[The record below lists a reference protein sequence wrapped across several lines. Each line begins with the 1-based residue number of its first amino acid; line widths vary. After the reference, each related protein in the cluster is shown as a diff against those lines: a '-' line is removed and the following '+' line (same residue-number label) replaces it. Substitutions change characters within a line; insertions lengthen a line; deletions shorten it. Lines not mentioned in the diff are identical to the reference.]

1 MKIPVYQP
9 GRVGGGNTLPGVSFS
24 ARKNPG
30 AMAQAEMDKAA
41 PLLTAMNVATQF
53 AQKRYELTRDN
64 LLSEALLQSQKE
76 LRMTSRELANSD
88 NPNLVMDGEN
98 PIWNEQSQRIKE
110 KAQNKLLKD
119 KYSQNVFNQRF
130 AQAEMQNSFWLRDQI
145 DVKKEAFALDQLTKA
160 ANQIKEQYSVPG
172 SKITDFEDSMDQFRV
187 SLDRNIQQRLLDE
200 DVKESSIRGLKN
212 EIAKEFLN
220 NYYKKYKHQGIEN
233 IKQALEES
241 NASLAPDASV
251 LLNLLNE
258 MTVEEQKA
266 IIAPVDASS
275 NYINSTDE
283 KRKQQAAVAKSA
295 LESIKDNTNKKIKLL
310 NELGRV
316 SLDELNILRQQNE
329 ELKNVDDAKYQ
340 DNLTLI
346 NQALTLVQIS
356 DGLRNSDRDSV
367 SAFVADLEAKK
378 TEDNLFVL
386 DFAKK
391 FQKEMETQLQDDAIS
406 FVKNVTDDIVIEDV
420 PLLLNTDNAV
430 RKAKRR
436 IQSAEL
442 VRWKYKLPNL
452 QILTKAEVA
461 SLQGFLNQPETTT
474 QDRFDILKRYQ
485 QVYGSEDL
493 FEIARQLND
502 GKADH
507 VLIGAVSLFAMGG
520 EENAQA
526 AFKVLQGRDDLKSE
540 IRKPLLLEK
549 FRQYSLKEILPAF
562 DRDGG
567 QTAESY
573 DVSYKTAE
581 AIYASLYRE
590 NPTEIE
596 ESAMF
601 EDAWQMAMS
610 NRLGDV
616 NEYKT
621 ILPIGMDASTF
632 EKIVNQLTPDL
643 IFAASAK
650 ASGWKTHKV
659 DKDMAKSIQD
669 GKFVA
674 HGNPENGYLVKLK
687 IEGEFQIALDED
699 GEPIFIDPSRLWIP
713 SNTLLTPPEIL
724 QLLNK

>member
-1 MKIPVYQP
+1 MKIPVYQT
-9 GRVGGGNTLPGVSFS
+9 GRVGGGNTLPGVSRT

-30 AMAQAEMDKAA
+30 AMAQAELNKAA
-41 PLLTAMNVATQF
+41 PLLTAMNAATQF

-76 LRMTSRELANSD
+76 LRMTSRELADSD

-110 KAQNKLLKD
+110 KAQSKLLND
-119 KYSQNVFNQRF
+119 KYSLNVFNQRF

-145 DVKKEAFALDQLTKA
+145 DVKKEAFALDQLT
-160 ANQIKEQYSVPG
+160 NQASEIKEQYSVPG

-200 DVKESSIRGLKN
+200 DVKENTIKSLKN

-275 NYINSTDE
+275 NYINSIDE
-283 KRKQQAAVAKSA
+283 KQKQQTAVAKSA
-295 LESIKDNTNKKIKLL
+295 LEFIKDNTQKKIKLL

-346 NQALTLVQIS
+346 NQAQTLVQIS
-356 DGLRNSDRDSV
+356 DILQNADRDRV

-386 DFAKK
+386 NFAKK
-391 FQKEMETQLQDDAIS
+391 FQTEMETQLQDDAIS
-406 FVKNVTDDIVIEDV
+406 FAKNVADDIVIKDV
-420 PLLLNTDNAV
+420 PLLLDTDNAV
-430 RKAKRR
+430 RKAEER

-442 VRWKYKLPNL
+442 VRRKYKLPNL

-474 QDRFDILKRYQ
+474 QDRFNILKRYQ
-485 QVYGSEDL
+485 QVYGSENL

-540 IRKPLLLEK
+540 TRKPLFLEQ
-549 FRQYSLKEILPAF
+549 FRQYSFKEMLPAF

-610 NRLGDV
+610 NRLDDV
-616 NEYKT
+616 NDYKT

-632 EKIVNQLTPDL
+632 ENIVNQLTPDL

-650 ASGWKTHKV
+650 ASGFKSHKV
-659 DKDMAKSIQD
+659 SEKMAKSIQD
-669 GKFVA
+669 GRFVA
-674 HGNPENGYLVKLK
+674 HGNPENGYLVKLE
-687 IEGEFQIALDED
+687 IDGEFQIALDED
-699 GEPIFIDPSRLWIP
+699 GEPIFIDPSRLRA
-713 SNTLLTPPEIL
+713 N
-724 QLLNK
+724 

>member
-1 MKIPVYQP
+1 MKIPVYQT

-41 PLLTAMNVATQF
+41 PLLTAMNAATQF
-53 AQKRYELTRDN
+53 AQKRLELTRDN
-64 LLSEALLQSQKE
+64 LLSEALLQSQQE
-76 LRMTSRELANSD
+76 LRIKSRELADTD

-110 KAQNKLLKD
+110 KAQSKLLND
-119 KYSQNVFNQRF
+119 KYSLNVFNQRF

-145 DVKKEAFALDQLTKA
+145 DVKKEAFALDQLTNEA
-160 ANQIKEQYSVPG
+160 DEIKTTYSTLG
-172 SKITDFEDSMDQFRV
+172 SNITDFEDSMDQFRV

-200 DVKESSIRGLKN
+200 DVKESAILGLKN

-275 NYINSTDE
+275 NYINSIDE
-283 KRKQQAAVAKSA
+283 KQKQQTAVAKSA
-295 LESIKDNTNKKIKLL
+295 LEFIKDNTQKKIKLL

-316 SLDELNILRQQNE
+316 SLDELNILLLDNE
-329 ELKNVDDAKYQ
+329 TLKNVDDAKYQ
-340 DNLTLI
+340 DNLSLI
-346 NQALTLVQIS
+346 NKAQTLVLIS
-356 DGLRNSDRDSV
+356 DVLRNSNRDSV
-367 SAFVADLEAKK
+367 SAFVADREENK

-391 FQKEMETQLQDDAIS
+391 YQTEMETQLQDDAIS
-406 FVKNVTDDIVIEDV
+406 FVKNVATDIVIEDV
-420 PLLLNTDNAV
+420 PLLLDTDNAV
-430 RKAKRR
+430 GMAEKR
-436 IQSAEL
+436 IESAEL
-442 VRWKYKLPNL
+442 VRRKYGLPNL

-474 QDRFDILKRYQ
+474 QDRFNILKRYQ
-485 QVYGSEDL
+485 QVYGSENL

-526 AFKVLQGRDDLKSE
+526 AFKVLQGRDDLKSDA
-540 IRKPLLLEK
+540 RQPFGLNK
-549 FRQYSLKEILPAF
+549 FRQYSSIEILPAF

-590 NPTEIE
+590 NPILSDNITME
-596 ESAMF
+596 EKMF
-601 EDAWQMAMS
+601 EDAWKMAMS
-610 NRLGDV
+610 NRLDV
-616 NEYKT
+616 VNDYKT
-621 ILPIGMDASTF
+621 ILPIGIDASTF
-632 EKIVNQLTPDL
+632 QNIVNKLTPDL

-650 ASGWKTHKV
+650 ASGFKSHKV
-659 DKDMAKSIQD
+659 SEKMAKSIQD
-669 GKFVA
+669 GRFVA
-674 HGNPENGYLVKLK
+674 HGNPENGYLVKLE
-687 IEGEFQIALDED
+687 IDGEFQIALDED
-699 GEPIFIDPSRLWIP
+699 GDFIFIDPSRLRA
-713 SNTLLTPPEIL
+713 
-724 QLLNK
+724 K

>member
-1 MKIPVYQP
+1 MKIPVYQT
-9 GRVGGGNTLPGVSFS
+9 GRVGGGNTLPGVSRT

-41 PLLTAMNVATQF
+41 PLLTAMNAATQF

-76 LRMTSRELANSD
+76 LRMTSRELADSD

-110 KAQNKLLKD
+110 KAQSKLLND

-145 DVKKEAFALDQLTKA
+145 DVKKEAFALDQLT
-160 ANQIKEQYSVPG
+160 NQASEIKEQYSVPG

-200 DVKESSIRGLKN
+200 DVKENTIKGLKN

-275 NYINSTDE
+275 NYINSIDE
-283 KRKQQAAVAKSA
+283 KQKQQTAVAKSA
-295 LESIKDNTNKKIKLL
+295 LEFIKDNTQKKIKLL

-346 NQALTLVQIS
+346 NQAQTLVQIS
-356 DGLRNSDRDSV
+356 DILQNADRDRV

-386 DFAKK
+386 NFAKK
-391 FQKEMETQLQDDAIS
+391 FQTEMETQLQDDAIS
-406 FVKNVTDDIVIEDV
+406 FAKNVADDIVIKDV
-420 PLLLNTDNAV
+420 PLLLDTDNAV
-430 RKAKRR
+430 RKAEER

-442 VRWKYKLPNL
+442 VRRKYKLPNL

-474 QDRFDILKRYQ
+474 QDRFNILKRYQ
-485 QVYGSEDL
+485 QVYGSENL

-540 IRKPLLLEK
+540 TRKPLFLEK
-549 FRQYSLKEILPAF
+549 FRQYSFKEMLPAF

-610 NRLGDV
+610 NRLDDV
-616 NEYKT
+616 NDYKT

-632 EKIVNQLTPDL
+632 ENIVNQLTPDL

-650 ASGWKTHKV
+650 ASGFKSHKV
-659 DKDMAKSIQD
+659 SEKMAKSIQD
-669 GKFVA
+669 GRFVA
-674 HGNPENGYLVKLK
+674 HGNPENGYLVKLE
-687 IEGEFQIALDED
+687 IDGEFQIALDED
-699 GEPIFIDPSRLWIP
+699 GEPIFIDPSRLRA
-713 SNTLLTPPEIL
+713 E
-724 QLLNK
+724 

>member
-1 MKIPVYQP
+1 MKIPVYQT
-9 GRVGGGNTLPGVSFS
+9 GRVGGSTTLPGVSRT

-30 AMAQAEMDKAA
+30 AMAQAELNKAA
-41 PLLTAMNVATQF
+41 PLLTAMNAATQF

-76 LRMTSRELANSD
+76 LRMTSRELADSD

-110 KAQNKLLKD
+110 KAQSKLLND
-119 KYSQNVFNQRF
+119 KYSLNVFNQRF

-145 DVKKEAFALDQLTKA
+145 DVKKEAFALDQLT
-160 ANQIKEQYSVPG
+160 NQASEIKEQYSVPG

-200 DVKESSIRGLKN
+200 DVKENTIKSLKN

-275 NYINSTDE
+275 NYINSIDE
-283 KRKQQAAVAKSA
+283 KQKQQTAVAKSA
-295 LESIKDNTNKKIKLL
+295 LEFIKDNTQKKIKLL

-346 NQALTLVQIS
+346 NQAQTLVQIS
-356 DGLRNSDRDSV
+356 DILQNADRDRV

-386 DFAKK
+386 NFAKK
-391 FQKEMETQLQDDAIS
+391 FQTEMETQLQDDAIS
-406 FVKNVTDDIVIEDV
+406 FAKNVADDIVIKDV
-420 PLLLNTDNAV
+420 PLLLDTDNAV
-430 RKAKRR
+430 RKAEER

-442 VRWKYKLPNL
+442 VRRKYKLPNL

-474 QDRFDILKRYQ
+474 QDRFNILKRYQ
-485 QVYGSEDL
+485 QVYGSENL

-540 IRKPLLLEK
+540 TRKPLFLEQ
-549 FRQYSLKEILPAF
+549 FRQYSFKEMLPAF

-610 NRLGDV
+610 NRLDDV
-616 NEYKT
+616 NDYKT

-632 EKIVNQLTPDL
+632 ENIVNQLTPDL

-650 ASGWKTHKV
+650 ASGFKSHKV
-659 DKDMAKSIQD
+659 SEKMAKSIQD
-669 GKFVA
+669 GRFVA
-674 HGNPENGYLVKLK
+674 HGNPENGYLVKLE
-687 IEGEFQIALDED
+687 IDGEFQIALDED
-699 GEPIFIDPSRLWIP
+699 GEPIFIDPSRLRA
-713 SNTLLTPPEIL
+713 N
-724 QLLNK
+724 